1 MTAASVTVMVIFSKM
16 LFWKLLDHN
25 YIQSYVSAIA
35 RYIDKSI
42 LKDTLKLTILRTWIK
57 IRANSFI
64 KTWVNIKR
72 KSTKVLWKLSLAEK
86 YDSVLQ
92 NNIAPK
98 KMIFRL
104 LLSGMLESLAKLSKI
119 LVAICFFFSQTNLV
133 FIPNLVFIDILGSFC
148 QSTYLLIVDIL
159 RSLNF
164 IQCLHAFLIKTSKIL
179 MRFNIIFFGFSVS
192 KCSSY
197 VLFSMKHS
205 FLPTVKITHNNSL
218 YLVQCRARALQ
229 FRRNFWCLIMA
240 STKLR

>member
-1 MTAASVTVMVIFSKM
+1 MVFLVFIFIFCLESTLGKDTWMTAASVTVMVIFSKM

-92 NNIAPK
+92 TTLHQRRWYFAYCY
-98 KMIFRL
+98 
-104 LLSGMLESLAKLSKI
+104 LE
-119 LVAICFFFSQTNLV
+119 C
-133 FIPNLVFIDILGSFC
+133 
-148 QSTYLLIVDIL
+148 
-159 RSLNF
+159 
-164 IQCLHAFLIKTSKIL
+164 
-179 MRFNIIFFGFSVS
+179 
-192 KCSSY
+192 
-197 VLFSMKHS
+197 
-205 FLPTVKITHNNSL
+205 
-218 YLVQCRARALQ
+218 
-229 FRRNFWCLIMA
+229 
-240 STKLR
+240 